1 MSKARQTQCPSCKS
15 TFQVNLEQLDVAS
28 GAVRCGNCLNVFQAD
43 DYFIDE
49 DINPS
54 SVIASTNNFYGTIE
68 DDQDDVDE
76 SWALELLK
84 ELEDEVET
92 DNEQAATSTPPSRG
106 ESAPPSVEAP
116 VLPTLSKE
124 KDVEEK
130 KDELSNTFQNIDQ
143 WASNATHDQF
153 GDFSDTPS
161 SKESDSNKKNPDNE
175 EWAKKILEEDELEQ
189 VAQANQDTSEAPE
202 SKVAPSNDQKN
213 NIQATADP
221 FGIGE
226 ELKDFVDKPEK
237 PTANLDAKDV
247 LATINLEP
255 VELDLN
261 SDGKKKVFHFIGETL
276 LVLLATLL
284 LGTQYLTYNFESLSK
299 DPKLRPWYAKAC
311 ATLNCTLPQQS
322 DIKKIRGK
330 NLVVELTPIFPMPC
344 LWIL

>member
-1 MSKARQTQCPSCKS
+1 
-15 TFQVNLEQLDVAS
+15 
-28 GAVRCGNCLNVFQAD
+28 
-43 DYFIDE
+43 
-49 DINPS
+49 
-54 SVIASTNNFYGTIE
+54 
-68 DDQDDVDE
+68 
-76 SWALELLK
+76 
-84 ELEDEVET
+84 
-92 DNEQAATSTPPSRG
+92 EQAATSTPPSRG

-330 NLVVELTPIFPMPC
+330 NLVVRTHPDIPDALLVDIVMTNHARFSQKLPLLELAFTDINGFPVAGRKFKPSEYLSGALIKLNNLPAKTPVHISLSIFDPGGEA
-344 LWIL
+344 INYHVNYHKR